1 MVIQIYI
8 KMKKSTLIYLAI
20 SILTLA
26 YGCAVNSKPLKFTRL
41 DTFSNGNPKVDSRSL
56 PGHYSE
62 AFIISNWKD
71 NKDCTQQLNEFVL
84 HRIDSNVYRYMDYSI
99 VFFLESKITNVEHLT
114 SSPRDI
120 DRYSNK
126 NDRKFKYTWFEGRF
140 MAAYEFKNGQVLG
153 GENIIISEA
162 PPLKTSNK

>member
-1 MVIQIYI
+1 
-8 KMKKSTLIYLAI
+8 MKKSILIYLAI

-41 DTFSNGNPKVDSRSL
+41 DTFSNGNPKFDSRSL
-56 PGHYSE
+56 PGYYYE

-84 HRIDSNVYRYMDYSI
+84 HRIDSNVYRYIDYSI
-99 VFFLESKITNVEHLT
+99 AFYLESKITNLEHLT
-114 SSPRDI
+114 SNPRDL
-120 DRYSNK
+120 DRDSDED
-126 NDRKFKYTWFEGRF
+126 DRKFKYTWFKGQF
-140 MAAYEFKNGQVLG
+140 IGAYEVRNGQVLG

>member
-1 MVIQIYI
+1 MISALNAQKTTFISSLFVLVI
-8 KMKKSTLIYLAI
+8 
-20 SILTLA
+20 LA

-41 DTFSNGNPKVDSRSL
+41 DKFSNGNPKFDSLSV

-99 VFFLESKITNVEHLT
+99 AFFLESKITNVEHLT
-114 SSPRDI
+114 SNPRDL
-120 DRYSNK
+120 DRDSDED
-126 NDRKFKYTWFEGRF
+126 DRKFKYTWFKGQF
-140 MAAYEFKNGQVLG
+140 IGAYEVRNGKLVG